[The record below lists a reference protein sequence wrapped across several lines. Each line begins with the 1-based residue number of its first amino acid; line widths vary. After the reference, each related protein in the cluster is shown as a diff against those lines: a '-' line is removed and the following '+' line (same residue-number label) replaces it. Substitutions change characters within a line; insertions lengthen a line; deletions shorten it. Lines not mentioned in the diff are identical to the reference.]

1 MNIGLAHYRVGETDG
16 VSLEM
21 EKWRKVL
28 EKMGHK
34 VFFISGTPDYGEIYI
49 PEMSFHSERF
59 KKIERNAYKELSDY
73 ANAEEF
79 KEDILRE
86 AGVIEEKLTRVIK
99 ENNIELLVPNNILS
113 LGVALPVAIAFTRV
127 IKKLKLK
134 AIAHNHDFYWEREVL
149 SKPTCDFVKECLEEY
164 YPPKDVNI
172 KQVVINEIAKKELFK
187 RKGLDS
193 TVVPNVFDFDQPLW
207 KSDEFNQDL
216 REKLGI
222 SPNDI
227 VFLQATR
234 VTDRK
239 AIELAIEVVGEVSRR
254 RQELYG
260 TLYDGREFTPNDRIV
275 MLMPGLIET
284 ATNYVEFLKKV
295 AVDENVEIIW
305 CNQIMGAER
314 HDSAG
319 EKMYSL
325 WDMYVVADMITY
337 PSILEGWG
345 NQFLEGL
352 FAKKN
357 MIVFEYPVYLT
368 DIKPLGFEVISLGA
382 QYAERKGTG
391 YVEIPREKII
401 EAANEAIKLLK
412 DEKEYI
418 RRVEKNFAIGQQH
431 LSYRTLGNKLKEII
445 SSFNS

>member
-1 MNIGLAHYRVGETDG
+1 MNIGLAHFRVGETDG

-21 EKWRKVL
+21 EKWRRVL
-28 EKMGHK
+28 ERMGHK
-34 VFFISGTPDYGEIYI
+34 VFFISGTPNYGEIYI

-59 KKIERNAYKELSDY
+59 KKIEYNAYRELKDY
-73 ANAEEF
+73 TNEEEF
-79 KEDILRE
+79 KKDILSE
-86 AGVIEEKLTRVIK
+86 AMIIEKKLTNAVEK
-99 ENNIELLVPNNILS
+99 NNIEVIVPNNIFS
-113 LGVALPVAIAFTRV
+113 LGVALPVAIAFAEV
-127 IKKLKLK
+127 IKKLGLK
-134 AIAHNHDFYWEREVL
+134 AIAHNHDFYWERTVL
-149 SKPTCDFVKECLEEY
+149 SKPTCSFVKECLEKY
-164 YPPKDVNI
+164 YPPKDRNI
-172 KQVVINEIAKKELFK
+172 KQVVINEIARKELLK

-193 TVVPNVFDFDQPLW
+193 TVIPNVFDFEQPLW
-207 KSDEFNQDL
+207 KPDEFNRDL

-222 SPNDI
+222 SANDI

-254 RQELYG
+254 REELYG
-260 TLYDGREFTPNDRIV
+260 TLYDGRKFTADDRIV

-284 ATNYVEFLKKV
+284 ATNYDSFLREIAAKEGVEV
-295 AVDENVEIIW
+295 IW
-305 CNQIMGAER
+305 CNQIMGAGRQE
-314 HDSAG
+314 HKD

-345 NQFLEGL
+345 NQFLEAL
-352 FAKKN
+352 FSKKN

-382 QYAERKGTG
+382 QYAERSGTS
-391 YVEIPREKII
+391 YVEIPREKIVK
-401 EAANEAIKLLK
+401 AAKEAIELLK
-412 DEKEYI
+412 NGKEYK
-418 RRVEKNFAIGQQH
+418 RKAEKNFSIGQQH
-431 LSYRTLGNKLKEII
+431 LSYRTLEEKLRKII

>member
-21 EKWRKVL
+21 EKWRRVL
-28 EKMGHK
+28 EDMGHR

-59 KKIERNAYKELSDY
+59 KKIENNAYRKLKDY
-73 ANAEEF
+73 KSEEEF
-79 KEDILRE
+79 KEDILKE
-86 AGVIEEKLTRVIK
+86 AKLIEEKLIKAVK
-99 ENNIELLVPNNILS
+99 ENNIELLIPNNIFS
-113 LGVALPVAIAFTRV
+113 LGVAFSVTIAFARV
-127 IKKLKLK
+127 IRKLGLK
-134 AIAHNHDFYWEREVL
+134 VIAHNHDFYWERQAL
-149 SKPTCDFVKECLEEY
+149 SKPTCKFIKEYLDEY
-164 YPPKDVNI
+164 YPPKDENI
-172 KQVVINEIAKKELFK
+172 KQVVINKIAKEELLK

-207 KSDEFNQDL
+207 KPDEFNKDL

-222 SPNDI
+222 SSNDI

-239 AIELAIEVVGEVSRR
+239 AIELAIEVVGEVNRR

-260 TLYDGREFTPNDRIV
+260 TLYDGREFTPNGKIL

-284 ATNYVEFLKKV
+284 ATNYVDFLRKV
-295 AVDENVEIIW
+295 ADKEKVEIIW
-305 CNQIMGAER
+305 CNEIMEAER
-314 HDSAG
+314 QNNAAG
-319 EKMYSL
+319 KKYSL

-368 DIKPLGFEVISLGA
+368 DIKPLGFEVISLGT
-382 QYAERKGTG
+382 QYTKRKGTS
-391 YVEIPREKII
+391 YVEIPREKIV
-401 EAANEAIKLLK
+401 EAAKETIKLLK
-412 DEKEYI
+412 DSTEYSS
-418 RRVEKNFAIGQQH
+418 RVEKNFAIGQQY
-431 LSYRTLGNKLKEII
+431 LSYRSLRKKLKEII
-445 SSFNS
+445 SSFES

>member
-28 EKMGHK
+28 EDMGHR

-49 PEMSFHSERF
+49 PEMNLHSERF
-59 KKIERNAYKELSDY
+59 RKIESNAYRKLKDY
-73 ANAEEF
+73 KNEEEF
-79 KEDILRE
+79 KEDILKE
-86 AGVIEEKLTRVIK
+86 AKLIEEKLTKAVK
-99 ENNIELLVPNNILS
+99 ENNIELLIPNNIFS
-113 LGVALPVAIAFTRV
+113 LGVAFSVAIAFVRV
-127 IKKLKLK
+127 IRKLGLK
-134 AIAHNHDFYWEREVL
+134 VIAHNHDFYWERQAL
-149 SKPTCDFVKECLEEY
+149 SKPTCKFVKEFLDEY
-164 YPPKDVNI
+164 YPPKDENI
-172 KQVVINEIAKKELFK
+172 KQVVINKIVKKELLK

-193 TVVPNVFDFDQPLW
+193 TVVPNVFDFDQPSW
-207 KSDEFNQDL
+207 KPDEFNKDL

-222 SPNDI
+222 SSNDI

-239 AIELAIEVVGEVSRR
+239 AIELAIEVVGEVNRR

-260 TLYDGREFTPNDRIV
+260 TLYDGREFTPNDRIL

-284 ATNYVEFLKKV
+284 APNYVDFLKKV
-295 AVDENVEIIW
+295 ADKEKVEIIW
-305 CNQIMGAER
+305 CNEIMEAER
-314 HDSAG
+314 QNNAAG
-319 EKMYSL
+319 KKYSL
-325 WDMYVVADMITY
+325 WDMYVVADMLTY

-368 DIKPLGFEVISLGA
+368 DIKPLGFEVISLGT
-382 QYAERKGTG
+382 QYTKRKGTS
-391 YVEIPREKII
+391 YVEIPREKIV
-401 EAANEAIKLLK
+401 EAAKETIKLLK
-412 DEKEYI
+412 DSTEYS
-418 RRVEKNFAIGQQH
+418 RRVEKNFTIGQQY
-431 LSYRTLGNKLKEII
+431 LSCRSLRKKLKKII
-445 SSFNS
+445 SSFE